1 MPFLATRPHAHP
13 RAVIVGAPF
22 DGTSSFRPGAR
33 DAPAAIRW
41 TSESLESYS
50 PTQRR
55 DLEDIAVTDSG
66 DLDLDLPAG
75 AAVEIVERVRH
86 ALQDVG
92 DAFPLLLGGEH
103 TLTVGAVQA
112 AFARHPD
119 LAVLAL
125 DAHLDLR
132 DEYEGNT
139 WSHAT
144 TFARI
149 LNLIPPDR
157 MAILGARS
165 GTREEW
171 AKAETLLAVSP
182 AGTLDVRAW
191 SALSTR
197 PLYLTVDID
206 AFDPSIAPGT
216 GNPEPLGLM
225 VDDFVTLLSVLR
237 EGTVVG
243 CDVVEVS
250 PRYDPSGRTA
260 ALAAWVVREM
270 LLAFVR

>member
-1 MPFLATRPHAHP
+1 MPFLASRPHAHP
-13 RAVIVGAPF
+13 RAVIAGAPF
-22 DGTSSFRPGAR
+22 DGTATFRPGAR
-33 DAPAAIRW
+33 DAPDAIRW
-41 TSESLESYS
+41 ASQSLETYS
-50 PTQRR
+50 PAQRR
-55 DLEDIAVTDSG
+55 DLDDLALADLG
-66 DLDLDLPAG
+66 DLDVASSDGAAG
-75 AAVEIVERVRH
+75 AVARVRQS
-86 ALQDVG
+86 LEG
-92 DAFPLLLGGEH
+92 LEAFPALLGGEH

-112 AFARHPD
+112 ALARHPD
-119 LAVLAL
+119 LAVVAL

-132 DEYEGNT
+132 DEYDGRT

-149 LNLIPPDR
+149 LDLIPPHR
-157 MAILGARS
+157 LAILGARA

-171 AKAETLLAVSP
+171 TKADALLAVSP
-182 AGTLDVRAW
+182 TGALDVRVW
-191 SALSTR
+191 SALSAR
-197 PLYLTVDID
+197 PLYLSVDID

-216 GNPEPLGLM
+216 GNPEPLGLA

-243 CDVVEVS
+243 CDLVEVS

-260 ALAAWVVREM
+260 ALGAWLIREM